1 MSYEGSTVKPV
12 AGAAF
17 FPRHGALGAGI
28 VVRKKQKKAD
38 SHVQTYE
45 STSSRSYPLC
55 YHLAA
60 DLAEPD
66 QGYRLKTH
74 HCAEDVQPLRVF
86 AGLGTRRK
94 KQNGQP
100 LGQPLIHQT
109 PFN

>member
-45 STSSRSYPLC
+45 SPSSRSYPLC

-66 QGYRLKTH
+66 QGYRLKTR

-100 LGQPLIHQT
+100 
-109 PFN
+109 